1 MFRLCFLNLRTMK
14 EKIKEIINKGAR
26 ALKREDKAFILSCA
40 EELQI
45 PHKLKYKCADCF
57 IDLCFQ
63 ILNAIPEEEQE
74 IKGVKLKKGV
84 RILVN
89 GRPINEATCDTADK
103 CLEAIKRG
111 TPKRYF
117 DFEE

>member
-1 MFRLCFLNLRTMK
+1 MK
-14 EKIKEIINKGAR
+14 ERIKEIINAGAR
-26 ALKREDKAFILSCA
+26 ALKKEDKAFILSCA

-89 GRPINEATCDTADK
+89 GRPINEATCDTAEK
-103 CLEAIKRG
+103 CWEAIKRG